1 MYFMWLAAIATPAV
15 MYYIWQTALQN
26 KRNNVVKDLEAIDEV
41 LALRLQLIP
50 KLISACGS
58 LKKLDKTFI
67 SEISQILSKAE
78 IQYNKY
84 SRDSV
89 AEHLH
94 VVEKLNFR
102 VGRLIINA
110 AALNEDVRDPLITQ
124 SIAAYEETE
133 VKISPIRKSYNDKV
147 NDLNYSIAQFPS
159 SFVADMVKISQMP
172 LFNGEHLTSSDSEF
186 KE

>member
-1 MYFMWLAAIATPAV
+1 MYFVWLAAIATPAV

-26 KRNNVVKDLEAIDEV
+26 KRNNVIKDLEAIDEV
-41 LALRLQLIP
+41 LALRMQLIP
-50 KLISACGS
+50 KLIAACAS
-58 LKKLDKTFI
+58 MKKLDKALI
-67 SEISQILSKAE
+67 SEINPMLGKAE
-78 IQYNKY
+78 EQYNKY

-110 AALNEDVRDPLITQ
+110 STQNAEAKDPLITQ
-124 SIAAYEETE
+124 AIAAYEETE
-133 VKISPIRKSYNDKV
+133 VKISPIRKSYNEKV
-147 NDLNYSIAQFPS
+147 NDLNYNIAQFPS
-159 SFVADMVKISQMP
+159 SFIADMVKIPPMP
-172 LFNGEHLTSSDSEF
+172 LFNGEHLTTSDSEF